1 MRKSSGQSI
10 FNAAVL
16 LAATLGAQAQQTYT
30 WDNGA
35 ETHVWSTSANWV
47 GDPSLI
53 FGTTTDIIFDSD
65 SVVKRSNAVSIGGG
79 KTIRS
84 LTINADYETSNNA
97 TFDIRT
103 YKTFGGTANANL
115 AFTNA
120 SGNASITV
128 AQSTSGT
135 AMVRL
140 GSSNGGSVV
149 LDSSLDLAQN
159 NTYFNTTGFQF
170 DGSVSG
176 AGAIN
181 KTGAGLVRM
190 VRDNANWSGGMNIN
204 QGEVSVFS
212 HVNAMGTG
220 AWTLGGGANN
230 TTFSVGS
237 VAVQDNSGGIT
248 VADGDGTRTIA
259 LMSSTDGNPTL
270 AGDITLNKDTF
281 FDVEAYVAV
290 THDRLTATGAI
301 SGTGGI
307 VKTGTGILQLDGIN
321 TYRGDTSLSVGD
333 LLLSDDAGL
342 TFVIGEAE
350 VNNKL
355 TGAGDADLAGDF
367 YFDLAF
373 AGTTVGDSWTIED
386 LAGTVS
392 YDTTFSVNSF
402 ADAGGGL
409 WTTSANGA
417 DYEFSESTGVLTV
430 IPEPATIGML
440 GLGALITMVI
450 RRKLAR

>member
-1 MRKSSGQSI
+1 MKRNRQVQFI
-10 FNAAVL
+10 AVAI
-16 LAATLGAQAQQTYT
+16 LAAGLSVQAQTYT
-30 WDNGA
+30 WDNGNND
-35 ETHVWSTSANWV
+35 HLWGTSANWV
-47 GDPSLI
+47 GDPSLT
-53 FGTTTDIIFDSD
+53 FGKTTDIIFDSD
-65 SVVKRSNAVSIGGG
+65 SVVNRGNAVSIGG
-79 KTIRS
+79 TRIIRS
-84 LTINADYETSNNA
+84 LTINADYETSNNG

-103 YKTFGGTANANL
+103 YTKFGGTANANL
-115 AFTNA
+115 RFEAD
-120 SGNASITV
+120 SGNASINV

-149 LDSSLDLAQN
+149 IFSDLDLAQN
-159 NTYFNTTGFQF
+159 NTYFGATGFQF
-170 DGSVSG
+170 ESPVSG
-176 AGAIN
+176 AGTIN

-190 VRDNANWSGGMNIN
+190 VRDNAGWSGGMNIN
-204 QGEVSVFS
+204 EGEVSVFA
-212 HVNAMGTG
+212 NPDAMGTG
-220 AWTLGGGANN
+220 TWTLGGGANN

-237 VAVQDNSGGIT
+237 VAVQANSGGIT
-248 VADGDGTRTIA
+248 VADGAGTRTIA
-259 LMSSTDGNPTL
+259 LMSTTVGNPTL

-281 FDVEAYVAV
+281 FDVGSYVAG

-301 SGTGGI
+301 SGTGG
-307 VKTGTGILQLDGIN
+307 VNKTGAGILQLDGIN
-321 TYRGDTSLSVGD
+321 TYEGNTTLSVGD

-342 TFVIGEAE
+342 TFVIGADG

-355 TGAGDADLAGDF
+355 TGAGNADLAGDF
-367 YFDLAF
+367 YFDLAS

-392 YDTTFSVNSF
+392 YDTTFSVNGF
-402 ADAGGGL
+402 TDAGSGL